1 MQRSS
6 ERRIFR
12 KLLVISLFCFLVC
25 ISGYSITSA
34 DARSPGKFAANVE
47 LIIDYGNSTQQV
59 FQNLSGNTVF
69 DILNQ
74 TTIVVFTQH
83 AYGKFI
89 TSING
94 VDNNANANGHYW
106 QYWVN
111 DELAP
116 VAADNFILADGD
128 QVLWK
133 YCAPETTHTTPL
145 PLTPELLVGLGIIGA
160 VGIIVASSAVI
171 VYFKIR

>member
-1 MQRSS
+1 MLRKF
-6 ERRIFR
+6 EWRIVR
-12 KLLVISLFCFLVC
+12 QLLVISLFCFLVC
-25 ISGYSITSA
+25 ISGYSSSSA
-34 DARSPGKFAANVE
+34 DVRSPGKFAANVE
-47 LIIDYGNSTQQV
+47 LVIDYGNSTQQV
-59 FQNLSGNTVF
+59 FPNLSGNTVF
-69 DILNQ
+69 EILNQ
-74 TTIVVFTQH
+74 TASVVFTQH

-94 VDNNANANGHYW
+94 VENNAYANGHYW

-116 VAADNFILADGD
+116 VAADNYILAYGD

-133 YCAPETTHTTPL
+133 YCAPETPHTTPL
-145 PLTPELLVGLGIIGA
+145 PLNLELLVGLGIIGI
-160 VGIIVASSAVI
+160 VGIIIASSAVI